1 MERVVFLIK
10 LLAGVLLVWLIGACS
25 AERTNVVSVTYHNTT
40 ALYNAYFIA
49 NEHIKTIEKAI
60 FDNHEDNYN
69 EILSILPPIDTS
81 FTRSLEDKLEDVI
94 KKASLP
100 IQRHQNSK
108 WVDDSYVLVGKA
120 RLYSG
125 DYTNAIETFKYVNT
139 HSEDRHA
146 RHQALTNL
154 MRTFIEYEE
163 YNNAIA
169 VFDHMKKEK
178 ISDENK
184 HDFFLTTAYLYQLS
198 RDYQNMVRFLNAAIE
213 LSKKKDHLARKYF
226 IAGQVYQKFGYDS
239 AAYSNYQKCLKSN
252 PPYELSFYAKL
263 NMAQATQVAKSK
275 DVKKVRRYFTKLLK
289 DKKNKEYRDKI
300 YYEVA
305 RFEIKQGNHDEAV
318 SMLKKS
324 VASSE
329 ANQRQK
335 GYSYLKLG
343 ELHYEHYK
351 KYTLSKLYYDSTV
364 ATLPA
369 DDQQYEAVQARH
381 KILVDFVDNY
391 NTIQEQDSLLRLAN
405 MSETALLALL
415 DEVIQQKEMEEQK
428 QEQERK
434 RIERRASASQFSQDD
449 TPFDAMAT
457 NSQGGVWYFYNSSAI
472 SAGRNEFLR
481 KWGNR
486 ALEDNWRRSRKEV
499 AAADD
504 GGETEE
510 EEVPDE
516 VPKTKEELAREK
528 EFSRD
533 AAKTAM
539 MASIPFSEEEQAQA
553 LTKIEVAYYNL
564 GNIYNFQ
571 LLEKQNAISTF
582 EEMLGRF
589 PQSEYKPEVL
599 YQLYLLYK
607 AKNDPAFEKY
617 KNELLTHFPDT
628 DYAKLIENPNFY
640 AEQEAAENRLQK
652 LYNIA
657 YDYYR
662 NENFNE
668 AGLLVSRALQQ
679 YPDNPFSDHLKILDI
694 LITAKTDGVHKYQY
708 ELQQFIENNEESEL
722 KTYAEQLLQASRNL
736 EEKEI
741 RKKGITYISDL
752 ELEYFYIIL
761 YENTGTI
768 ADKIA
773 ESVDHHITN
782 NMPDAGLTVGNLTFD
797 DRTGMLLV
805 NEFENM
811 EEAQKFLQL
820 MVGKNSPV
828 APFRN
833 DNMEDYIITKE
844 NFEILYQSKAIKEY
858 RDFYQKHYSE

>member
-1 MERVVFLIK
+1 MVR
-10 LLAGVLLVWLIGACS
+10 LLSAFGLVILLYACS
-25 AERTNVVSVTYHNTT
+25 AERTNVLSVTYHNTT

-49 NEHIKTIEKAI
+49 NEHIKEIEKAI
-60 FDNHEDNYN
+60 FDNHDDNYN
-69 EILSILPPIDTS
+69 EILSILPKIDTS

-108 WVDDSYVLVGKA
+108 WVDDCYVLVGKA

-139 HSEDRHA
+139 HTEDRYA
-146 RHQALTNL
+146 RHQALINL

-198 RDYQNMVRFLNAAIE
+198 RDYQNMILFLNAAIE

-226 IAGQVYQKFGYDS
+226 IAGQVYQRFGYDS
-239 AAYSNYQKCLKSN
+239 AAYSNYQQCLKNN
-252 PPYELSFYAKL
+252 PPYELSFYAKV

-275 DVKKVRRYFTKLLK
+275 NVKKVRRYFTKLLK
-289 DKKNKEYRDKI
+289 DKKNKEYKDKI
-300 YYEVA
+300 YFEMA
-305 RFEIKQGNHDEAV
+305 RFELKQDNHDKAV
-318 SMLKKS
+318 SLLKNS

-329 ANQRQK
+329 TNQRQK

-343 ELHYEHYK
+343 ELQYEHYK
-351 KYTLSKLYYDSTV
+351 EFSLSKLYYDSTV

-369 DDQQYEAVQARH
+369 DDRQYEAVLARH

-391 NTIQEQDSLLRLAN
+391 NTIQEQDSLLRLAK
-405 MSETALLALL
+405 MSEPQLHALL
-415 DEVIQQKEMEEQK
+415 DEIIRQNELEEQK

-434 RIERRASASQFSQDD
+434 RQERRATASQFALEE
-449 TPFDAMAT
+449 TPFDALAT
-457 NSQGGVWYFYNSSAI
+457 NSQGGLWYFYNSSAI
-472 SAGRNEFLR
+472 SSGRNEFLK

-486 ALEDNWRRSRKEV
+486 PLEDNWRRSRKEV
-499 AAADD
+499 TAAADD
-504 GGETEE
+504 ENTEGELAEE
-510 EEVPDE
+510 A
-516 VPKTKEELAREK
+516 PKTKEELAREK
-528 EFSRD
+528 EFSKD
-533 AAKTAM
+533 AAKTSM

-553 LTKIEVAYYNL
+553 LSKIEVAYYNL

-571 LLEKQNAISTF
+571 LLEKTNAIATF

-607 AKNDPAFEKY
+607 ARNDNTFEKY
-617 KNELLTHFPDT
+617 KHELLTHFPDT
-628 DYAKLIENPNFY
+628 DYAQLIENPNFY
-640 AEQEAAENRLQK
+640 ADQEAASNRLQR
-652 LYNIA
+652 LYDIA
-657 YDYYR
+657 YDYYK

-694 LITAKTDGVHKYQY
+694 LITAKTDGVHRYQY
-708 ELQQFIENNEESEL
+708 ELQQFIETNEESEL
-722 KTYAEQLLQASRNL
+722 KSYAEKLLQASRNL

-752 ELEYFYIIL
+752 ELEYFYIVL

-773 ESVDHHITN
+773 ESIDHYIAN
-782 NMPDAGLTVGNLTFD
+782 SLPGEGLNVGNLTFD
-797 DRTGMLLV
+797 DRTGLLLV
-805 NEFENM
+805 NEFENQ
-811 EEAQKFLQL
+811 EKAQLFIKQ
-820 MVGKNSPV
+820 MQQQNSPLS
-828 APFRN
+828 PFRN

-844 NFEILYQSKAIKEY
+844 NFEILYQSKGITEY